1 MLKAFS
7 AVALLPAAL
16 MAVSLPDE
24 GAAPRPV
31 RLSQQPII
39 TTIQGIAL
47 IPNEQVGHSL
57 ELSHVC
63 GLQAYDLDIP
73 GGMDCLHERLEPL
86 FQCQP
91 YSKAL
96 LDEIKREIILY
107 YRLAGRPVVTVY
119 VPEQDVTEGVIQLVV
134 VEACLGEV
142 RVCGHRWFSERMYE
156 KFIRLRPG
164 RAITAD
170 TLLTDVAWMN
180 RNPFRD
186 VNVFFVP
193 GADEGTTDIELRVSD
208 RFPVQIYGGG
218 DNTGNA
224 ATGNA
229 RWYAGATWGNVF
241 GLGHTLNYQYTTTSD
256 VKRFQAHSF
265 HYTAPLP
272 WRNLILLWGGYAVVE
287 PDIPSF
293 KMEKGHNFQ
302 ASARYAIPFGE
313 TYYGKV
319 QEVRLGFD
327 FKNYDNNLLFTNG
340 VDEIGIITGT
350 INLTQFVLG
359 YTWASENA
367 KKKFAFDIDLY
378 GSPAK
383 LLNHQTDSDYDE
395 LSTGADVRYVYG
407 RTTLGATWYLPAKY
421 EIAALGR
428 LQIAS
433 GALLPSEQFGLG
445 GYDTVRGYDEREVNI
460 DNALCL
466 NFEFRFRPFS
476 LLRFFKACCPQDY
489 LTFLLFW
496 DYGLGVPYERKYHSE
511 FSNSEPTL
519 PPTEW
524 LMSVGPGI
532 RYVITDRLSARADWG
547 VKLHRTIFDNG
558 SRSQFNLGFVLSY

>member
-1 MLKAFS
+1 MLKVFS
-7 AVALLPAAL
+7 AIALLPAAL
-16 MAVSLPDE
+16 MAVSSPDE
-24 GAAPRPV
+24 GEARRPV

-47 IPNEQVGHSL
+47 IPDEQMGHCL

-73 GGMDCLHERLEPL
+73 GGIECLRERLEPL
-86 FQCQP
+86 FLCAP

-96 LDEIKREIILY
+96 LDEIKKEIILY
-107 YRLAGRPVVTVY
+107 YRSAGRPVVTVY
-119 VPEQDVTEGVIQLVV
+119 VPEQDVTEGVIKLVV

-142 RVCGHRWFSERMYE
+142 RVCGNRWFSDKMYG
-156 KFIRLRPG
+156 KFVRLRPG

-186 VNVFFVP
+186 ANVFFVP

-208 RFPVQIYGGG
+208 RFPVQFYGGG
-218 DNTGNA
+218 DNTGNT
-224 ATGNA
+224 ATGNT

-241 GLGHTLNYQYTTTSD
+241 GLGHILNYQYTTTTN

-265 HYTAPLP
+265 HYTALLP

-287 PDIPSF
+287 PDIPGF
-293 KMEKGHNFQ
+293 PKNKGHDFQ
-302 ASARYAIPFGE
+302 GSARYAIPFGE

-319 QEVRLGFD
+319 QETRFGFD
-327 FKNYDNNLLFTNG
+327 FKNYDNNLIYEGDLEE
-340 VDEIGIITGT
+340 VDVVTGT

-359 YTWASENA
+359 YAWASENA
-367 KKKFAFDIDLY
+367 KAKFAFDIDLY
-378 GSPAK
+378 GSPVRI
-383 LLNHQTDSDYDE
+383 LSNQTDADYDE
-395 LSTGADVRYVYG
+395 LSAGADVRYIYG
-407 RTTLGATWYLPAKY
+407 RTTMGATWYLPAKY
-421 EIAALGR
+421 EISALGR

-445 GYDTVRGYDEREVNI
+445 GYDTVRGYDERIVNI

-476 LLRFFKACCPQDY
+476 LLRFFGACCPQDY
-489 LTFLLFW
+489 FTFLAFW
-496 DYGLGVPYERKYHSE
+496 DYGLGIPWERK
-511 FSNSEPTL
+511 FKLDLANNEPVL

-532 RYVITDRLSARADWG
+532 RYVITNYLSARADWG
-547 VKLHRTIFDNG
+547 VKLHRTTFDDG
-558 SRSQFNLGFVLSY
+558 SRSQFNLGFVISY